1 MPIHTHGACQFDD
14 RLLALG
20 QRVEVAHRQACVH
33 PVAIMAYREGDRT
46 PSKEDAMPRLLAILI
61 LLLSGAAAQARDLTV
76 ATWNL
81 GWHQSL
87 SEARAWIAAC
97 SQPFALKTNTGLWT
111 PTGGLAAPDTK
122 PGWEL
127 RWGRDA
133 KIAWDIGAMAPCD
146 VYQASFKI
154 VPVTETAYAN
164 RQRQIRDLIARD
176 VNADVIAFQEVSGVE
191 AVREILP
198 DGGSGYDLC
207 GFTGFKVQRL
217 VIAARKSLGGFSECL
232 VEAALSL
239 PNAPVRE
246 QPRPG
251 LSATLT
257 IDGKPLRIMTVHLK
271 SSCVSPLEANARNP
285 ERGMLEGND
294 PHCIILQRQVRP
306 IEAWIE
312 GRATVPTIMLGDFNR
327 NLSHEIASIPRS
339 QVRSDGSD
347 PAGPLPSDA
356 RVRSLIGE
364 VDDGQPAAS
373 KLTLL
378 ETTCPINAVS
388 EEFCRRAKSEAFT
401 REELRPLTRSEN
413 LGCRNPIGLDHVL
426 VSQGLATGASA
437 RKVPLGRLG
446 SARPAGD
453 RFPNPLLALSD
464 HCPLVA
470 TVTVS

>member
-1 MPIHTHGACQFDD
+1 
-14 RLLALG
+14 
-20 QRVEVAHRQACVH
+20 
-33 PVAIMAYREGDRT
+33 
-46 PSKEDAMPRLLAILI
+46 MPRLLAILM

-81 GWHQSL
+81 GWHMSTG
-87 SEARAWIAAC
+87 EARAWIAAC
-97 SQPFALKTNTGLWT
+97 SQPFALETATGLWT
-111 PTGGLAAPDTK
+111 PTGGQAGPNTK

-146 VYQASFKI
+146 VYQASFRT
-154 VPVTETAYAN
+154 VPVTEIAYAN
-164 RQRQIRDLIARD
+164 RQRQIQALIARSL
-176 VNADVIAFQEVSGVE
+176 NADVIAFQEVSGVE
-191 AVREILP
+191 AVRDILP
-198 DGGSGYDLC
+198 NGGSGYDLC

-217 VIAARKSLGGFSECL
+217 VIAARKTLGGFRDCL
-232 VEAALSL
+232 VEPALSL
-239 PNAPVRE
+239 PDSAMRE

-285 ERGMLEGND
+285 ERGKLEGND

-312 GRATVPTIMLGDFNR
+312 GRATVPAIMLGDFNR
-327 NLSHEIASIPRS
+327 NLSHEIAAIPRA
-339 QVRSDGSD
+339 QVRTDGSD
-347 PAGPLPSDA
+347 PAGPLPLDA
-356 RVRSLIGE
+356 RVRSLVGE

-373 KLTLL
+373 KLALL
-378 ETTCPINAVS
+378 NTTCPVNAIS

-401 REELRPLTRSEN
+401 REQLRPLTRSEN

-437 RKVPLGRLG
+437 RKVPLGLMG
-446 SARPAGD
+446 GTRPAGD
-453 RFPNPLLALSD
+453 RFPDPLLALSD

-470 TVTVS
+470 TVRVQWE